1 MLKMLSQL
9 KQDLNKLEH
18 KEKAKIL
25 QRFFKTNKGEYGEG
39 DIFLGIKVPEQRK
52 IANKYDLNLKQIQE
66 LLSSKIHE
74 YRLTALFTLIQKY
87 KKANQTEKQE
97 IFNFY
102 LKNTNNINNWDLVD
116 LSAPKILGD
125 YLLNKE
131 RTTIYQLAKSNN
143 LWENRISILSTYQF
157 IKNNQFEDT
166 LNISKILLTNKH
178 DLIHKAVGWMLREI
192 GKKDLQILEQF
203 LKQHHKQMPRTM
215 LRYSIEKFSKAKRK
229 VYLTR

>member
-1 MLKMLSQL
+1 MLQQL

-192 GKKDLQILEQF
+192 GKKDLQILERF

-215 LRYSIEKFSKAKRK
+215 LRYTIERFSKAKRK

>member
-1 MLKMLSQL
+1 MLSQL

-18 KEKAKIL
+18 KEKTKIL

-131 RTTIYQLAKSNN
+131 RTTLYQLAKSNN
-143 LWENRISILSTYQF
+143 LWENRISILSTYQI

-192 GKKDLQILEQF
+192 GKKDLQILERF

-215 LRYSIEKFSKAKRK
+215 LRYSIERLEENKRLK
-229 VYLTR
+229 YLNSEI